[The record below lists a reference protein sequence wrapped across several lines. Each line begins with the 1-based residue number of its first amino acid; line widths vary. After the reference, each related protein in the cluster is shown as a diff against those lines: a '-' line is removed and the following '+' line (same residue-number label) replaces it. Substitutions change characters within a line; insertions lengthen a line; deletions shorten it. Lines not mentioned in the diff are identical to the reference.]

1 MISKQRV
8 LGMAKNMK
16 KSIGLIEERVEEV
29 QSELNKEMDLVK
41 ATLGA
46 IQDKMPIMERMEQM
60 LLKLDGS
67 DSGDAS

>member
-1 MISKQRV
+1 
-8 LGMAKNMK
+8 MAKNME